1 VKNRFDLVVFDWD
14 GTLFD
19 SIGWILE
26 CLNHASDQV
35 GLQRPAEDA
44 ARSVIGLSLQ
54 QAMKNLHPEITS
66 EEARQLVEHYRAHYN
81 TEGIQSLG
89 LFKGVEEML
98 QVLRAEGFK
107 LAVATGKARSGLNRA
122 LLDTGMTDFF
132 DATRCAD
139 ETHSKPHPRM
149 MEELMQELGVEPDRT
164 LLIGD
169 SHHDMQLAQNAGVSA
184 IAVGC
189 GANRL
194 DDLRRYEP
202 LACFQHTSELLTLL
216 S

>member
-1 VKNRFDLVVFDWD
+1 MKSRFDLLVFDWD
-14 GTLFD
+14 GTLCD

-35 GLQRPAEDA
+35 GLPRPPEDV

-54 QAMKNLHPEITS
+54 QAMKTLHPDITPDVT
-66 EEARQLVEHYRAHYN
+66 RQLVEHYRAHYN
-81 TEGIQSLG
+81 TEGIHAIS
-89 LFKGVEEML
+89 LFKGVDEML
-98 QVLRAEGFK
+98 RVLRSEGFK

-122 LLDTGMTDFF
+122 LTDTKMTDFF

-149 MEELMQELGVEPDRT
+149 MEELMQELGVEPNRT
-164 LLIGD
+164 LLVGD
-169 SHHDMQLAQNAGVSA
+169 SHHDMQLAQNAGVDA

-194 DDLRRYEP
+194 DDLRSYKP
-202 LACFQHTSELLTLL
+202 MACFHHTPELLTLL